1 MDRKDDSLRLIA
13 GELRRLADAAY
24 GKPVRVPVT
33 ADTLRDFAS
42 RLERI
47 ASADAEMTKIE
58 QA

>member
-1 MDRKDDSLRLIA
+1 MDRKDSLRLIA
-13 GELRRLADAAY
+13 GELRRLADASY

-47 ASADAEMTKIE
+47 ASADAKMTKIE

>member
-1 MDRKDDSLRLIA
+1 MDRDSLRMIA
-13 GELRRLADAAY
+13 GELRRLADASY

-42 RLERI
+42 RLESI

-58 QA
+58 KA

>member
-1 MDRKDDSLRLIA
+1 MDRKDSLRLIA
-13 GELRRLADAAY
+13 GELRRLADASY
-24 GKPVRVPVT
+24 GKPIRVPVT

-47 ASADAEMTKIE
+47 ASADAETTRIE

>member
-1 MDRKDDSLRLIA
+1 MDRKDSLRLIA
-13 GELRRLADAAY
+13 GELRRLADASY

-47 ASADAEMTKIE
+47 ASADAETTRIE

>member
-1 MDRKDDSLRLIA
+1 MNSKDDLRMIA
-13 GELRRLADAAY
+13 GELRRLADASY

-47 ASADAEMTKIE
+47 ASADAEMTKID

>member
-1 MDRKDDSLRLIA
+1 MDSKDSLRMIA
-13 GELRRLADAAY
+13 GELSRFADAAY
-24 GKPVRVPVT
+24 GKPVRVPIT

-47 ASADAEMTKIE
+47 ASADAEMTKID

>member
-1 MDRKDDSLRLIA
+1 MDRKDSLHLIA
-13 GELRRLADAAY
+13 GELRRLADASY

>member
-1 MDRKDDSLRLIA
+1 MDRKDSLRLIA
-13 GELRRLADAAY
+13 GELRRLADASY

-47 ASADAEMTKIE
+47 ASADAEMTKIV

>member
-1 MDRKDDSLRLIA
+1 MDSKDSVRMIA
-13 GELRRLADAAY
+13 GELRRFADAAY
-24 GKPVRVPVT
+24 GKPVRVPIT

-47 ASADAEMTKIE
+47 ASADAEMTKID

>member
-1 MDRKDDSLRLIA
+1 MDNRDSLRMIA
-13 GELRRLADAAY
+13 GELRRLADASY

-58 QA
+58 KA

>member
-1 MDRKDDSLRLIA
+1 MDRKDSLRLIA
-13 GELRRLADAAY
+13 GELRRLADASY

-33 ADTLRDFAS
+33 ANTLRDFAS

-47 ASADAEMTKIE
+47 ASADAEMNKID

>member
-1 MDRKDDSLRLIA
+1 MDRKDSLRLIA
-13 GELRRLADAAY
+13 GELRRLADASY

-42 RLERI
+42 RLERL

>member
-1 MDRKDDSLRLIA
+1 MNSKDSLRLIA
-13 GELRRLADAAY
+13 GELRRLADASY

-58 QA
+58 KA

>member
-1 MDRKDDSLRLIA
+1 MDSKDSLRMIA
-13 GELRRLADAAY
+13 GELRRLADASY

-47 ASADAEMTKIE
+47 ASADAEMTKN
-58 QA
+58 

>member
-1 MDRKDDSLRLIA
+1 
-13 GELRRLADAAY
+13 
-24 GKPVRVPVT
+24 VT

-47 ASADAEMTKIE
+47 ASADAEMTKIV

>member
-1 MDRKDDSLRLIA
+1 MDRKDSLRLIA
-13 GELRRLADAAY
+13 GELRRLADASY

-33 ADTLRDFAS
+33 ADALRDFAS

>member
-1 MDRKDDSLRLIA
+1 MDNKDSLLSIA
-13 GELRRLADAAY
+13 GELRRFASAAY

-42 RLERI
+42 QLERI
-47 ASADAEMTKIE
+47 ANADAEMSKIE

>member
-1 MDRKDDSLRLIA
+1 MDRKDSLRLIA
-13 GELRRLADAAY
+13 GELRRLADASY

-47 ASADAEMTKIE
+47 ASADAEMTKID

>member
-1 MDRKDDSLRLIA
+1 MDRKDSLRLIA
-13 GELRRLADAAY
+13 GELRRLADASY

-58 QA
+58 KA

>member
-1 MDRKDDSLRLIA
+1 MNSKDDLRMIA
-13 GELRRLADAAY
+13 GELRRLADASY

-58 QA
+58 KA

>member
-1 MDRKDDSLRLIA
+1 MDRKDSLRLIA
-13 GELRRLADAAY
+13 GELRRLADASY

-42 RLERI
+42 RLECI

-58 QA
+58 KA

>member
-1 MDRKDDSLRLIA
+1 MDRKDSLRLIA
-13 GELRRLADAAY
+13 GELRRLADASY

-47 ASADAEMTKIE
+47 ASADAETTKIE
-58 QA
+58 KA

>member
-1 MDRKDDSLRLIA
+1 MDRKDSLRLIA
-13 GELRRLADAAY
+13 GELRRLADASY

-47 ASADAEMTKIE
+47 ASADAEMIKIE

>member
-1 MDRKDDSLRLIA
+1 MNSKDDLRMIA
-13 GELRRLADAAY
+13 GELRRLADASY

-58 QA
+58 TA

>member
-1 MDRKDDSLRLIA
+1 MDRDSLRMIA
-13 GELRRLADAAY
+13 GELRRLADASY

-47 ASADAEMTKIE
+47 ACADAEMTKIE
-58 QA
+58 KA